1 MPSAKKTRQTSSE
14 ASEASSAPSKPI
26 REEDAA
32 LQELED
38 SKEVSGFEIGEDEV
52 ENASTHAASGDEG
65 EEESSETD
73 EDYDSDDSDDE
84 YTRNR
89 IGKVPLKWYLD
100 NHDHIGYDISGKK
113 IARTVKTSE
122 IDTLLRAAEDP
133 DAWRTITDVK
143 NDREI
148 KLTDSDLRIIQRI
161 RKGLFPTGRGDGDE
175 DEEFQVEY
183 EDRLEDKIHPLRTR
197 YPSKK
202 SFMPDQDEARKVKRL
217 IKLIRAGIIKPKEEK
232 PKKEEEEAFDV
243 WGDEDEEGEGRKL
256 KGPAPIP
263 APKQALPTHSE
274 SYNPPEE
281 YLFDDAEKAE
291 WEAGDDSIRKQNY
304 MPHKFA
310 CLRHVPFYRDFL
322 KERFE
327 RCLDLYLC
335 PRVVKKKMNVDP
347 LSLLPQLPSPSDL
360 RPFPTTVGVDFKGH
374 HEKVTDSSFNA
385 TGEVL
390 ATCAADGLRI
400 WDTLSGCCLV
410 YKAPTKAVVKGK
422 NEEGE
427 SVEVEVDV
435 SPLCV
440 AWHPKYA
447 DILAVGTDNGT
458 VELLRPQCVKAAPA
472 AEEEESNDGDSDD
485 EEDQA
490 AGARR
495 TSSSAD
501 LLEPAEEGEWTAIT
515 DAPGFEGLLIKADE
529 RADITRLTW
538 HPRGWYLSHVAPNA
552 VQVRSQCVIHN
563 LKSQKTIRPFSKSK
577 GGKIQASAF
586 HPRRPQFYICT
597 QKNVRLYDL
606 KAQSLVRT
614 YVSGAQHIMAI
625 SVFPG
630 SGGHLTI
637 VSQDRRL
644 CWFDNELGNK
654 PWKTWRYHKRVVRG
668 VEFHP
673 LASGRLPLM
682 ATCSDDGSAHIFHT
696 KVYNDAMSNPLV
708 VPVKKLRPKDG
719 GRILSCSWHPHQPW
733 VLLTMG
739 DGRVQMWV

>member
-1 MPSAKKTRQTSSE
+1 MPSTKETRQVLPE
-14 ASEASSAPSKPI
+14 ASEAPKPV

-38 SKEVSGFEIGEDEV
+38 SEDTPGFEIGDDIV
-52 ENASTHAASGDEG
+52 ENASTHASGDEEG
-65 EEESSETD
+65 EESSETED
-73 EDYDSDDSDDE
+73 DYDSDDSDDE

-133 DAWRTITDVK
+133 DAWRTVTDIK

-148 KLTDSDLRIIQRI
+148 KLSDTDLRIIQRI
-161 RKGLFPTGRGDGDE
+161 RKGFFPTGRGDGDE

-183 EDRLEDKIHPLRTR
+183 EDRIEDKIHPMRTR
-197 YPSKK
+197 YLTKK

-232 PKKEEEEAFDV
+232 PAKEEEEVFDA

-274 SYNPPEE
+274 SYNPPDE

-304 MPHKFA
+304 MPQKFA

-385 TGEVL
+385 TGELL

-400 WDTLSGCCLV
+400 WDTLSGCCLLQRM
-410 YKAPTKAVVKGK
+410 
-422 NEEGE
+422 
-427 SVEVEVDV
+427 VEVEVDV

-440 AWHPKYA
+440 SWHPKYA
-447 DILAVGTDNGT
+447 DILAVGTNNGT
-458 VELLRPQCVKAAPA
+458 VELLRPQCVKASPA
-472 AEEEESNDGDSDD
+472 AEEDEESEDED
-485 EEDQA
+485 EEES
-490 AGARR
+490 AGPRR
-495 TSSSAD
+495 PTANAD
-501 LLEPAEEGEWTAIT
+501 LLEPVEDGDWTAVS

-529 RADITRLTW
+529 RADITKLTW
-538 HPRGWYLSHVAPNA
+538 HPKGWYLSHVAPNA

-563 LKSQKTIRPFSKSK
+563 LRSQKTIRPFSKSK

-586 HPRRPQFYICT
+586 HPRKPQFYICT

-630 SGGHLTI
+630 TGEHLTI

-654 PWKTWRYHKRVVRG
+654 PWKTWRYHKRVVRD

-673 LASGRLPLM
+673 LAAGRLPLM
-682 ATCSDDGSAHIFHT
+682 ATCSDDGSAHIFHA

-733 VLLTMG
+733 ILLTMG